1 MSTVLEQRVPEQVL
15 QAQRDPRLRRFNA
28 AAVYAEVWGFL
39 NFETPKPVKVRYSAH
54 TLFAKP
60 ATVRAALDLLV
71 ESGYLRF
78 SHRDS
83 RGIRY
88 YQLVERR
95 GLIRTPLASPPAD
108 V

>member
-1 MSTVLEQRVPEQVL
+1 MTVLEQRVPEPVL

-39 NFETPKPVKVRYSAH
+39 SFDTPKPVKVRSSAH
-54 TLFAKP
+54 TLIVKP
-60 ATVRAALDLLV
+60 ARVRAALDLLV
-71 ESGYLRF
+71 SSGYLRF
-78 SHRDS
+78 SHRDG

-88 YQLVERR
+88 YQLVDRR
-95 GLIRTPLASPPAD
+95 GLIRPPLAPSPAD